1 MLTLSS
7 AWHSG
12 VLISLICEDEMNL
25 PEEFINEMDDFF
37 SRQDAVPREGFYES
51 FDKEPLKGIRF
62 SRSKISNTEEELRL
76 LEELGENAEPVTWCS
91 GGYYTKNES
100 SGREAL
106 YHAGVYYPQ
115 EPSAML
121 PAQVMAA
128 KPGETVLDLCAAPG
142 GKACRLGE
150 DLHGE
155 GILVANEISFERS
168 KALLRNI
175 ERSGISG
182 LVILNETPENIA
194 ERLPLFFDKILIDAP
209 CSGEG
214 MFRRDSG
221 AVKSYM
227 NYGPKVC
234 VPLQRSILE
243 AADKCLKDGGSI
255 VYSTCTFCVE
265 EDEEQIASFIGRHP
279 EYHVKAH
286 SEIQGVTHAGEDS
299 ILPGSMRIW
308 PHLSDGDGHF
318 CVHLIKGAEKDLR
331 SAEELLIKGEDKR
344 RDKNIEAA
352 LAVLGEVLSD
362 KGRED
367 LLNGRFVSHG
377 TGLFK
382 MTFDEKMF
390 KGLKVVKTGLYVGDI
405 KPLKSGKTVFEPS
418 NSIALSLER
427 SLIRD
432 DSYLALPRNDDRLV
446 KYLRGETIPVS
457 REDGLKA
464 SGMIIVGIGDYPLGF
479 AKINGST
486 AKNMYP
492 KAWRLV

>member
-1 MLTLSS
+1 
-7 AWHSG
+7 
-12 VLISLICEDEMNL
+12 MNL
-25 PEEFINEMDDFF
+25 PEDFINEMNDFF
-37 SRQDAVPREGFYES
+37 QRQKDVPCEGFYES

-62 SRSKISNTEEELRL
+62 SRSKIGSTEEELRL
-76 LEELGENAEPVTWCS
+76 LKELGEEADPVSWCS
-91 GGYYTKNES
+91 GGYYTKNEA

-128 KPGETVLDLCAAPG
+128 RPGETVLDLCAAPG

-150 DLHGE
+150 DMHGE

-194 ERLPLFFDKILIDAP
+194 GRLPGFFDKILIDAP

-255 VYSTCTFCVE
+255 VYSTCTFCSD
-265 EDEEQIASFIGRHP
+265 EDEGQIASFISRHP

-286 SEIQGVTHAGEDS
+286 PEIAGVTHAGEGS
-299 ILPGSMRIW
+299 VLPGSMRIW
-308 PHLSDGDGHF
+308 PHISKGDGHF
-318 CVHLIKGAEKDLR
+318 CVHLVKGEEKNLR
-331 SAEELLIKGEDKR
+331 SADELLLKGTEKR
-344 RDKNIEAA
+344 RDKNAEAA
-352 LAVLGEVLSD
+352 LDVLGEVLSD
-362 KGRED
+362 KGREK
-367 LLNGRFVSHG
+367 LISGRFISHG

-382 MTFDEKMF
+382 MTFDEALF
-390 KGLKVVKTGLYVGDI
+390 RGLKVVKTGLYVGDV
-405 KPLKSGKTVFEPS
+405 KPLKSGKNVFEPS
-418 NSIALSLER
+418 NSIALALDR
-427 SLIRD
+427 DDIRD
-432 DSYLALPRNDDRLV
+432 DSYLALSGDDGRLL
-446 KYLRGETIPVS
+446 KYLRGETVS
-457 REDGLKA
+457 VDPGDGLKA
-464 SGMIIVGIGDYPLGF
+464 SGLILAGIGDYPLGF
-479 AKINGST
+479 AKINGNT

-492 KAWRLV
+492 KAWRLI

>member
-1 MLTLSS
+1 MK
-7 AWHSG
+7 
-12 VLISLICEDEMNL
+12 L
-25 PEEFINEMDDFF
+25 PEDFINEMDDFF
-37 SRQDAVPREGFYES
+37 SRRNDVKREGFYES

-62 SRSKISNTEEELRL
+62 SRSKISSPEEEHRL
-76 LEELGENAEPVTWCS
+76 LEQLGEEINPVSWCS
-91 GGYYTKNES
+91 GGYYTKNEA

-128 KPGETVLDLCAAPG
+128 KPGEVVLDLCAAPG

-150 DLHGE
+150 DMRGR

-175 ERSGISG
+175 ERSGIKG

-194 ERLPLFFDKILIDAP
+194 SRLPLFFDKILIDAP

-214 MFRRDSG
+214 MFRRDPG

-234 VPLQRSILE
+234 VPLQESILE
-243 AADKCLKDGGSI
+243 AADKCLKEGGSI
-255 VYSTCTFCVE
+255 VYSTCTFCAD
-265 EDEEQIASFIGRHP
+265 EDENQIARFIGRHP

-286 SEIQGVTHAGEDS
+286 PEIKGVTHNGEGS
-299 ILPGSMRIW
+299 VLPGSMRIW
-308 PHLSDGDGHF
+308 PHISEGDGHF
-318 CVHLIKGAEKDLR
+318 CVHIIKGEEKDLK
-331 SAEELLIKGEDKR
+331 SAEDYLINDCDKR
-344 RDKNIEAA
+344 RDKNLEAA
-352 LAVLGEVLSD
+352 VSMLDEVLSE

-367 LLNGRFVSHG
+367 IFRGRLVYHG
-377 TGLFK
+377 TGLFQ
-382 MTFDEKMF
+382 MTFDEKLF

-405 KPLKSGKTVFEPS
+405 KPLKSGKKVFEPS
-418 NSIALSLER
+418 NSIALSLDR
-427 SLIRD
+427 QDVKD
-432 DSYLALPRNDDRLV
+432 DSYLALNRGDDRLL
-446 KYLRGETIPVS
+446 KYLRGETISVS
-457 REDGLKA
+457 ADDGLKS
-464 SGMIIVGIGDYPLGF
+464 SGTIIVGIGDFPLGF
-479 AKINGST
+479 AKINGNT

-492 KAWRLV
+492 KAWRLI

>member
-1 MLTLSS
+1 
-7 AWHSG
+7 
-12 VLISLICEDEMNL
+12 MNL
-25 PEEFINEMDDFF
+25 PEDFINEMNDFF
-37 SRQDAVPREGFYES
+37 SRQKDVPLEGFYES

-62 SRSKISNTEEELRL
+62 SRSKINSTEEEHRL
-76 LEELGENAEPVTWCS
+76 LKGLGEEAVPVPWCS
-91 GGYYTKNES
+91 GGYYTGNES

-128 KPGETVLDLCAAPG
+128 GPGEIVLDLCAAPG

-150 DLHGE
+150 DMHGE
-155 GILVANEISFERS
+155 GLLVANEISFERS

-194 ERLPLFFDKILIDAP
+194 GKLPSFFDKILIDAP

-234 VPLQRSILE
+234 VPLQESILE
-243 AADKCLKDGGSI
+243 AAGKCLKDGGSI
-255 VYSTCTFCVE
+255 VYSTCTFCVD
-265 EDEEQIASFIGRHP
+265 EDENQILSFISRHP
-279 EYHVKAH
+279 EFHVKPH
-286 SEIQGVTHAGEDS
+286 PEITGVTHAGEGS
-299 ILPGSMRIW
+299 FLPGSMRIW
-308 PHLSDGDGHF
+308 PHLSNGDGHF
-318 CVHLIKGAEKDLR
+318 CVHLVKGEEKDLR
-331 SAEELLIKGEDKR
+331 SAEELLIKSEEKR
-344 RDKNIEAA
+344 RDKNTEAA
-352 LAVLGEVLSD
+352 LGVLGEVLSGEGLE
-362 KGRED
+362 K
-367 LLNGRFVSHG
+367 LMQGRFVSHG

-382 MTFDEKMF
+382 MTFDEKIF

-418 NSIALSLER
+418 NSIALALDRKS
-427 SLIRD
+427 IRD
-432 DSYLALPRNDDRLV
+432 DSYLALSRSDDRLV
-446 KYLRGETIPVS
+446 KYLRGETIPI
-457 REDGLKA
+457 EPDDGLKP
-464 SGMIIVGIGDYPLGF
+464 SGTILVGIDQYPLGF
-479 AKINGST
+479 AKINGNT

-492 KAWRLV
+492 KAWRLI

>member
-1 MLTLSS
+1 
-7 AWHSG
+7 
-12 VLISLICEDEMNL
+12 MNL
-25 PEEFINEMDDFF
+25 PEEFIREMNDFF
-37 SRQDAVPREGFYES
+37 SRQKDVPSEGFFES

-62 SRSKISNTEEELRL
+62 SRSKISSVQTEKDLLAGMQEEAL
-76 LEELGENAEPVTWCS
+76 PVAWCD
-91 GGYYTKNES
+91 GGYYVSNEP
-100 SGREAL
+100 GGKDAL

-128 KPGETVLDLCAAPG
+128 RPGETVLDLCAAPG

-150 DLHGE
+150 DMRGK

-175 ERSGISG
+175 ERSGIGG

-214 MFRRDSG
+214 MFRRDKN
-221 AVKSYM
+221 ACKSYM

-234 VPLQRSILE
+234 VPLQESILE
-243 AADKCLKDGGSI
+243 AADKCLKEGGSI
-255 VYSTCTFCVE
+255 VYSTCTFCVD
-265 EDEEQIASFIGRHP
+265 EDENQIAGFISRHP

-286 SEIQGVTHAGEDS
+286 PEIKGVTHAGEGS

-318 CVHLIKGAEKDLR
+318 CVHLIKGEEKDLR
-331 SAEELLIKGEDKR
+331 SAEELLLKDVIGKKDKSA
-344 RDKNIEAA
+344 EAA
-352 LAVLGEVLSD
+352 LSVLDEVLSD

-367 LLNGRFVSHG
+367 LLKGRFVSHG

-382 MTFDEKMF
+382 MTFDERLF
-390 KGLKVVKTGLYVGDI
+390 KGLRVVKTGLYVGDI
-405 KPLKSGKTVFEPS
+405 RPLKSGKTVFEPS
-418 NSIALSLER
+418 NSIALALDRDE
-427 SLIRD
+427 IRD
-432 DSYLALPRNDDRLV
+432 DSYLALSRDDERLI
-446 KYLRGETIPVS
+446 KYLRGETISVS
-457 REDGLKA
+457 SDDGLKP
-464 SGMIIVGIGDYPLGF
+464 SGMILTGIGSFPLGF
-479 AKINGST
+479 AKINGNT
-486 AKNMYP
+486 AKNLYP
-492 KAWRLV
+492 KAWRLI

>member
-1 MLTLSS
+1 
-7 AWHSG
+7 
-12 VLISLICEDEMNL
+12 MNL
-25 PEEFINEMDDFF
+25 PGEFINEMNDFF
-37 SRQDAVPREGFYES
+37 SRQGDVPSGGFFES

-62 SRSKISNTEEELRL
+62 SRSKISSEDEEHRL
-76 LEELGENAEPVTWCS
+76 LEDLNEDIVPVQWCS

-128 KPGETVLDLCAAPG
+128 KPGEIVLDLCAAPG

-150 DLHGE
+150 DMKGR

-194 ERLPLFFDKILIDAP
+194 DKLPLFFDKILIDAP

-234 VPLQRSILE
+234 VPLQESILE
-243 AADKCLKDGGSI
+243 AADKCLKEGGSI
-255 VYSTCTFCVE
+255 VYSTCTFCVD
-265 EDEEQIASFIGRHP
+265 EDENQISSFISRHP
-279 EYHVKAH
+279 GYHVKAH
-286 SEIQGVTHAGEDS
+286 PEISGVTHAGEGS
-299 ILPGSMRIW
+299 VLPGSMRIW

-318 CVHLIKGAEKDLR
+318 CVQLIKGEEKDLR
-331 SAEELLIKGEDKR
+331 SAESFLAGRDEKR
-344 RDKNIEAA
+344 KDKNTEAA
-352 LAVLGEVLSD
+352 ISVLDEVLSD
-362 KGRED
+362 RGKDE
-367 LLNGRFVSHG
+367 LLSGRFVSHG

-382 MTFDEKMF
+382 MTFDEKIF
-390 KGLKVVKTGLYVGDI
+390 RGLKVVKTGLYVGDI
-405 KPLKSGKTVFEPS
+405 RPLRSGKTVFEPS
-418 NSIALSLER
+418 NSIALALDR
-427 SLIRD
+427 KDIRD
-432 DSYLALPRNDDRLV
+432 DSYLALSKDDDRLV

-457 REDGLKA
+457 PEDGLKS
-464 SGMIIVGIGDYPLGF
+464 SGLIIAGIDDYPLGF
-479 AKINGST
+479 AKINGNT

-492 KAWRLV
+492 KAWRLI

>member
-1 MLTLSS
+1 MQ
-7 AWHSG
+7 
-12 VLISLICEDEMNL
+12 L
-25 PEEFINEMDDFF
+25 PESFINEMNDFF
-37 SRQDAVPREGFYES
+37 SRYKYVPREGFYES

-62 SRSKISNTEEELRL
+62 SRSKISSEEQEKAL
-76 LEELGENAEPVTWCS
+76 LSDMNEDITPVSWCN
-91 GGYYTKNES
+91 GGYYVNNEP
-100 SGREAL
+100 GGKDPL

-128 KPGETVLDLCAAPG
+128 KPGEIVLDLCAAPG

-150 DLHGE
+150 DMRGQ

-175 ERSGISG
+175 ERSGIEG

-214 MFRRDSG
+214 MFRRDKG
-221 AVKSYM
+221 ATKSYM

-234 VPLQRSILE
+234 VPLQESILE
-243 AADKCLKDGGSI
+243 AADKCLKEGGSI
-255 VYSTCTFCVE
+255 VYSTCTFCVD
-265 EDEEQIASFIGRHP
+265 EDEGQIASFISRHP

-286 SEIQGVTHAGEDS
+286 PEIEGVSHAGEDS

-308 PHLSDGDGHF
+308 PHLSEGDGHF
-318 CVHLIKGAEKDLR
+318 CVHLVKGEEKELR
-331 SAEELLIKGEDKR
+331 SAEDYMIKDVVGIK
-344 RDKNIEAA
+344 DKNAEAA
-352 LAVLGEVLSD
+352 LSVLDEVLSD
-362 KGRED
+362 EGREE
-367 LLNGRFVSHG
+367 LLKGRFVSHG

-382 MTFDEKMF
+382 MTFDEKLF

-405 KPLKSGKTVFEPS
+405 KPLKSGKKVFEPS
-418 NSIALSLER
+418 NSIALTLKKEAVREDSFLSLT
-427 SLIRD
+427 RD
-432 DSYLALPRNDDRLV
+432 DDRLN
-446 KYLRGETIPVS
+446 KYLRGETISILP
-457 REDGLKA
+457 EDGLKA
-464 SGMIIVGIGDYPLGF
+464 SGTIIVGIGSFPLGF
-479 AKINGST
+479 AKINGQT

-492 KAWRLV
+492 KAWRLI

>member
-1 MLTLSS
+1 MQ
-7 AWHSG
+7 
-12 VLISLICEDEMNL
+12 L
-25 PEEFINEMDDFF
+25 PESFINEMNDFF
-37 SRQDAVPREGFYES
+37 SRYNYVPREGFYES

-62 SRSKISNTEEELRL
+62 SRSKISSEEQEKAL
-76 LEELGENAEPVTWCS
+76 LSDMNEDITPVSWCS
-91 GGYYTKNES
+91 GGYYVNNEP
-100 SGREAL
+100 GGKDPL

-128 KPGETVLDLCAAPG
+128 KPGEIVLDLCAAPG

-150 DLHGE
+150 DMRGQ

-175 ERSGISG
+175 ERSGIEG

-214 MFRRDSG
+214 MFRRDKG
-221 AVKSYM
+221 AAKSYM

-234 VPLQRSILE
+234 VPLQESILE
-243 AADKCLKDGGSI
+243 AADKCLKEGGSI
-255 VYSTCTFCVE
+255 VYSTCTFCVD
-265 EDEEQIASFIGRHP
+265 EDEGQIASFIARHP

-286 SEIQGVTHAGEDS
+286 PEIEGVTHAGEDS

-308 PHLSDGDGHF
+308 PHLSEGDGHF
-318 CVHLIKGAEKDLR
+318 CVHLIKGAEKELK
-331 SAEELLIKGEDKR
+331 SAEEYLIKDVVGIK
-344 RDKNIEAA
+344 DKNAEAA
-352 LAVLGEVLSD
+352 LGVLGEVLSD
-362 KGRED
+362 EGREE
-367 LLNGRFVSHG
+367 LLKGRFVSHG

-382 MTFDEKMF
+382 MTFDEKLF

-405 KPLKSGKTVFEPS
+405 KPLKSGKKVFEPS
-418 NSIALSLER
+418 NSIALALDRTEV
-427 SLIRD
+427 RD
-432 DSYLALPRNDDRLV
+432 DSYLGLSRDDDRLL
-446 KYLRGETIPVS
+446 KYLRGETISVTP
-457 REDGLKA
+457 EDGLKP
-464 SGMIIVGIGDYPLGF
+464 SGTLLIGIGDFPLGF
-479 AKINGST
+479 AKINGQT

-492 KAWRLV
+492 KAWRLI

>member
-1 MLTLSS
+1 MQLPESFIT
-7 AWHSG
+7 
-12 VLISLICEDEMNL
+12 EMN
-25 PEEFINEMDDFF
+25 DFF
-37 SRQDAVPREGFYES
+37 SRYKYVPQEGFYES

-62 SRSKISNTEEELRL
+62 SRSKISSSEQEKDL
-76 LEELGENAEPVTWCS
+76 LSDMNEDIIPVSWCN
-91 GGYYTKNES
+91 GGYYVNNEP
-100 SGREAL
+100 GGKDPL

-128 KPGETVLDLCAAPG
+128 KPGEIVLDLCAAPG

-150 DLHGE
+150 DMGGQ

-175 ERSGISG
+175 ERSGIEG

-194 ERLPLFFDKILIDAP
+194 ARLPLFFDKILIDAP

-214 MFRRDSG
+214 MFRRDKG
-221 AVKSYM
+221 ATKSYM

-234 VPLQRSILE
+234 VPLQESILE
-243 AADKCLKDGGSI
+243 AADKCLKKGGSI
-255 VYSTCTFCVE
+255 VYSTCTFCVD
-265 EDEEQIASFIGRHP
+265 EDEGQIASFISRHP

-286 SEIQGVTHAGEDS
+286 PEIEGVTHAGEGS

-318 CVHLIKGAEKDLR
+318 CVHLVKGEEKDLR
-331 SAEELLIKGEDKR
+331 SADDYLIKDIVGTKDKNAEAALFVLDEVLSAEGREELLK
-344 RDKNIEAA
+344 
-352 LAVLGEVLSD
+352 
-362 KGRED
+362 
-367 LLNGRFVSHG
+367 GRFVSHG

-382 MTFDEKMF
+382 MTFDEKIF

-405 KPLKSGKTVFEPS
+405 KPLKSGKKVFEPS
-418 NSIALSLER
+418 NSIALTLRREA
-427 SLIRD
+427 IRD
-432 DSYLALPRNDDRLV
+432 DSYLSLGRSDDRLT
-446 KYLRGETIPVS
+446 KYLRGETISVLP
-457 REDGLKA
+457 EDGLKT
-464 SGMIIVGIGDYPLGF
+464 SGTIIVGIGSFPLGF
-479 AKINGST
+479 AKINGQT

-492 KAWRLV
+492 KAWRLI

>member
-1 MLTLSS
+1 MQLPDSFVS
-7 AWHSG
+7 
-12 VLISLICEDEMNL
+12 EMN
-25 PEEFINEMDDFF
+25 EFFT
-37 SRQDAVPREGFYES
+37 RYGYVPRDGFYES

-62 SRSKISNTEEELRL
+62 SRSKISSVEQ
-76 LEELGENAEPVTWCS
+76 ENGFLADMNEIEKPVSWCS
-91 GGYYTKNES
+91 GGYYVNNEP
-100 SGREAL
+100 GGKDPL

-128 KPGETVLDLCAAPG
+128 KPGEIVLDLCAAPG

-150 DLHGE
+150 DMRGE

-175 ERSGISG
+175 ERSGIEG

-194 ERLPLFFDKILIDAP
+194 ARLPLFFDKILIDAP

-214 MFRRDSG
+214 MFRRDKN
-221 AVKSYM
+221 ACRSYM

-234 VPLQRSILE
+234 VPLQESILE
-243 AADKCLKDGGSI
+243 SADKCLKEGGSI
-255 VYSTCTFCVE
+255 VYSTCTFCVD
-265 EDEEQIASFIGRHP
+265 EDENQIRRFIERHP

-286 SEIQGVTHAGEDS
+286 PEICGVTHNGEDS

-308 PHLSDGDGHF
+308 PHLSEGDGHF
-318 CVHLIKGAEKDLR
+318 CVHIVKGEEKELK
-331 SAEELLIKGEDKR
+331 SADELLIKETVGIKDKSA
-344 RDKNIEAA
+344 EAA
-352 LAVLGEVLSD
+352 LSVLDEVLSD

-367 LLNGRFVSHG
+367 LLKGRFVSHG

-382 MTFDEKMF
+382 MTFDEKLF

-405 KPLKSGKTVFEPS
+405 KPLKSGKKVFEPS
-418 NSIALSLER
+418 NSIALSLAKI
-427 SLIRD
+427 SIRE
-432 DSYLALPRNDDRLV
+432 DSYLGLVRDDDRLA
-446 KYLRGETIPVS
+446 KYLRGETIS
-457 REDGLKA
+457 ITSEDGLKQ
-464 SGMIIVGIGDYPLGF
+464 SVLIIVGIGDFPLGF
-479 AKINGST
+479 AKINGQT

-492 KAWRLV
+492 KAWRLI

>member
-1 MLTLSS
+1 MQ
-7 AWHSG
+7 
-12 VLISLICEDEMNL
+12 L
-25 PEEFINEMDDFF
+25 PDSFINEMNDFF
-37 SRQDAVPREGFYES
+37 TRYDYVPRDGFYES
-51 FDKEPLKGIRF
+51 FDKVPLKGVRF
-62 SRSKISNTEEELRL
+62 SRSKVISPEQETEFLGDMNEEIK
-76 LEELGENAEPVTWCS
+76 PVTWCN
-91 GGYYTKNES
+91 GGYYVDNEPG
-100 SGREAL
+100 GRDPL

-128 KPGETVLDLCAAPG
+128 KPGEIVLDLCAAPG

-150 DLHGE
+150 DMHGQ

-175 ERSGISG
+175 ERSGIEG

-194 ERLPLFFDKILIDAP
+194 DRLPLFFDKILIDAP

-214 MFRRDSG
+214 MFRRDKN
-221 AVKSYM
+221 ACKSYM

-234 VPLQRSILE
+234 VPLQESILE

-255 VYSTCTFCVE
+255 VYSTCTFCVD
-265 EDEEQIASFIGRHP
+265 EDENQIKRFIERHP

-286 SEIQGVTHAGEDS
+286 PEIEGVTHADEGS

-308 PHLSDGDGHF
+308 PHMSEGDGHF
-318 CVHLIKGAEKDLR
+318 CVHIVKGEEKELK
-331 SAEELLIKGEDKR
+331 SADELLIKETVGTKDKCA
-344 RDKNIEAA
+344 EAA
-352 LAVLGEVLSD
+352 LSVLDEVLSD

-367 LLNGRFVSHG
+367 LLKGRFVSHG

-382 MTFDEKMF
+382 MTFDEKLF

-405 KPLKSGKTVFEPS
+405 KPLKSGKKVFEPS
-418 NSIALSLER
+418 NSIALALSKDAIKEDSYLG
-427 SLIRD
+427 LIRD
-432 DSYLALPRNDDRLV
+432 DDRLT
-446 KYLRGETIPVS
+446 KYLRGETISVLP
-457 REDGLKA
+457 EDGLKSA
-464 SGMIIVGIGDYPLGF
+464 GTIIVGIGDFPLGF
-479 AKINGST
+479 AKINGQT

-492 KAWRLV
+492 KAWRLI

>member
-1 MLTLSS
+1 
-7 AWHSG
+7 
-12 VLISLICEDEMNL
+12 MNL
-25 PEEFINEMDDFF
+25 PEDFINEMNDFF
-37 SRQDAVPREGFYES
+37 QRQNDVPREGFFES

-62 SRSKISNTEEELRL
+62 SRSKIESRQEEIRL
-76 LEELGENAEPVTWCS
+76 LSDLNEDADPVSWCS

-128 KPGETVLDLCAAPG
+128 KPGEIVLDLCAAPG

-150 DLHGE
+150 DMRSK

-182 LVILNETPENIA
+182 LVILNETPENISDK
-194 ERLPLFFDKILIDAP
+194 LPQFFDKILIDAP

-255 VYSTCTFCVE
+255 VYSTCTFCFD
-265 EDEEQIASFIGRHP
+265 EDEGQIASFISRHP

-286 SEIQGVTHAGEDS
+286 PEITGVTHAGPGS
-299 ILPGSMRIW
+299 ALPGSMRIW
-308 PHLSDGDGHF
+308 PHLSNGDGHF
-318 CVHLIKGAEKDLR
+318 CVHLVKGEEKQLK
-331 SAEELLIKGEDKR
+331 SAEELLFAGEDKR
-344 RDKNIEAA
+344 RDKNTEAA
-352 LAVLGEVLSD
+352 LSVLGEVLSE

-367 LLNGRFVSHG
+367 LLSGRFVSHG

-382 MTFDEKMF
+382 MTFDEKIF

-418 NSIALSLER
+418 NSIALALDRSSL
-427 SLIRD
+427 RD
-432 DSYLALPRNDDRLV
+432 DSYLGLSGDDERLL
-446 KYLRGETIPVS
+446 KYLRGETISVTPA
-457 REDGLKA
+457 DGLKS
-464 SGMIIVGIGDYPLGF
+464 SGMIVTGIGNFPLGF
-479 AKINGST
+479 AKINGNT

-492 KAWRLV
+492 KAWRLI